1 MKFKWLGIVLVLLS
15 TSFVSGQTVESH
27 EDMNPYNWSTAEA
40 INYGFNPETIESY
53 TEGLSHL
60 RSVLVVRENNLI
72 FEKYFHDGSVDTAYN
87 VHSVS
92 KSIISA
98 LVGIAVE
105 QGLIFDLDIKMLSYF
120 PEYKTEN
127 IDERMSNITL
137 SHLLTMRAG
146 FEFYELDSNTWIPY
160 TASENWVEYIINLPL
175 LYDPGSTYFYSTAH
189 THLLSAILTKVTG
202 MSTYDYAMQYLF
214 DPLSVS

>member
-137 SHLLTMRAG
+137 SHLLT
-146 FEFYELDSNTWIPY
+146 
-160 TASENWVEYIINLPL
+160 
-175 LYDPGSTYFYSTAH
+175 
-189 THLLSAILTKVTG
+189 
-202 MSTYDYAMQYLF
+202 
-214 DPLSVS
+214 